1 MLLYFQAARCVAAS
15 DSDVQV
21 KTKGKGKAPMK
32 GPSKRKASSE
42 EVMVLSTK
50 KPTVPDTV
58 QELPAVDE
66 DINPCCYEESSGE
79 DDICED
85 LVDITQPGPSGL
97 QRALGSMPL
106 VPRTEMVD
114 EKIRAKVRDGK
125 FVEFKQL
132 LPHPSGQKPK
142 KRFALSEGYFE
153 EVEDEAKISFYQ
165 WLDAYIILMS
175 VSLEFNPSQA
185 QGMLRHLQI
194 VKQMHSAGKN
204 AVEYDY
210 KFRRLRS
217 NHFGVQWGEYL
228 AELANE
234 IPSIKSQ
241 ESKASYRK
249 PDSRPQGRP
258 RNGFPAFST
267 TRVGLC
273 FKFNAPSGCARGKTC
288 RYLHKCL
295 QCYSFDHP
303 QYRCSRQQ
311 ARP

>member
-1 MLLYFQAARCVAAS
+1 
-15 DSDVQV
+15 
-21 KTKGKGKAPMK
+21 
-32 GPSKRKASSE
+32 
-42 EVMVLSTK
+42 
-50 KPTVPDTV
+50 
-58 QELPAVDE
+58 
-66 DINPCCYEESSGE
+66 
-79 DDICED
+79 
-85 LVDITQPGPSGL
+85 
-97 QRALGSMPL
+97 
-106 VPRTEMVD
+106 
-114 EKIRAKVRDGK
+114 
-125 FVEFKQL
+125 
-132 LPHPSGQKPK
+132 
-142 KRFALSEGYFE
+142 
-153 EVEDEAKISFYQ
+153 
-165 WLDAYIILMS
+165 MS

-249 PDSRPQGRP
+249 PDSRPQGKP

-311 ARP
+311 ARSEERRVGKECRSRWSP